1 MPVRSRPLVVGV
13 GGTLADKSSS
23 ELAMRYTL
31 KLARAL
37 GAETEVLT
45 GDALV
50 MPMYAP
56 QRKLD
61 DSKVDRLLA
70 ALRASDAIV
79 LASPGY
85 HGSVSGLLK
94 NALDYIEGM
103 RVDSRS
109 YLAGRAVGCIACA
122 AGWQTT
128 GSTLATLRAI
138 VHSLR
143 GWPTPLGV
151 CINTSVKV
159 FSENGDCLDGAVA
172 GQLAILA
179 EEVVEFARTRQLTPA
194 E

>member
-1 MPVRSRPLVVGV
+1 MSIPSRPLVVGI

-23 ELAMRYTL
+23 ELALRHSLGLM
-31 KLARAL
+31 RAL
-37 GAETEVLT
+37 GATTELLT
-45 GDALV
+45 GHALV

-56 QRKLD
+56 KREVGDPKIN
-61 DSKVDRLLA
+61 RFLA
-70 ALRASDAIV
+70 MLRASDGIV

-85 HGSVSGLLK
+85 HGSVSGLIK
-94 NALDYIEGM
+94 NALDYAEDM
-103 RVDSRS
+103 REDSRP

-151 CINTSVKV
+151 CINTSAKV
-159 FSENGDCLDGAVA
+159 FSENGGCLDGTVA
-172 GQLAILA
+172 AQLAILA
-179 EEVVEFARTRQLTPA
+179 EEVVDFARTRQLAIA